1 MEGISPVAVTAGLT
15 PDKSA
20 RDQKD
25 YKLVQIGELEVLL
38 VSNVALQSADNADGE
53 SAKGSAAM
61 SVQVGSFAD
70 PASAEGMAHFLEHM
84 VFMGSEKYP
93 NENHYDAFVT
103 AHGGFCNAFT
113 EGEFTAYQFDVD
125 SDFFA
130 EGLDIFAQCFISPLL
145 KKESIEREIKAIN
158 SEFNVMISSKFRS
171 LCTLYLSLPFCSSR
185 KQTMRVESSSSF
197 ATWRWMP
204 TC

>member
-1 MEGISPVAVTAGLT
+1 MMEGVT

-20 RDQKD
+20 SDKKE
-25 YKLVQIGELEVLL
+25 YKLVTIGELEVLL
-38 VSNVALQSADNADGE
+38 VSNLALQSADNADGE

-61 SVQVGSFAD
+61 SVQVGSYAD
-70 PASAEGMAHFLEHM
+70 PEVGEGMAHFLEHM
-84 VFMGSEKYP
+84 VFIGSEKYP

-125 SDFFA
+125 SESFA

-145 KKESIEREIKAIN
+145 KKESVEREIKAIN
-158 SEFNVMISSKFRS
+158 YR
-171 LCTLYLSLPFCSSR
+171 
-185 KQTMRVESSSSF
+185 
-197 ATWRWMP
+197 
-204 TC
+204 